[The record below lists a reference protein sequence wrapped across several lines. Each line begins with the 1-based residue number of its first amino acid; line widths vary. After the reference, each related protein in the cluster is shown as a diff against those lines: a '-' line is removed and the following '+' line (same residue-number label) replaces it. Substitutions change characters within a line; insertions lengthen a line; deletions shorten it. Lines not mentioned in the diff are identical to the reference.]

1 METLKDGIVQVVAA
15 APHLE
20 ASYPLAPEQ
29 QGLWFLQRMAPDCGA
44 YHLLFSFEAEVNQ
57 HSLAPYQDLL
67 PALLQDYPILRS
79 ALPETSA
86 GPCQQV
92 FSVVTPDIRST
103 DVTGMDD
110 CQLCELARHDSRQP
124 FNLDQP
130 PLWRIHLYQRGPN
143 RWLVVAVVHHL
154 LLDFWSLGL
163 LLKDVCQRLGLD
175 SSEVTPLDGQG
186 YGLRA
191 ENLRARSVQEAGE
204 TRQQQWRTYW
214 GEQLRGI
221 PLVHG
226 IPLDHSRPRQQS
238 YEGRSLAFSLSRDT
252 SDHLKALTRER
263 GVTPFMAFLAAWA
276 VSLHSVCGDED
287 WVISS
292 PVAGRMTR
300 PERQQLGQFVNT
312 LALRVC
318 VDHNH
323 SFVEVLQQVR
333 ERVIGGLKH
342 QDCPFPWLV
351 EQLAP
356 ARDPGF
362 APLSQ
367 IGFSWERLPLL
378 ADFEGFFLPEPPAQV
393 LRFDDVMLSPF
404 AVPQQEGQLE
414 LQLEMGGERDGAFT
428 GQLKYLTELFTPA
441 SAQRLRD
448 NFMRWV
454 KTLVANPDKPIKHL
468 QVLSDEQQQ
477 LLMQLGQG
485 SERQW
490 YPPHEQFGMD
500 EILGDIAARVKTTP
514 DALAVMDVHTNYS
527 YQQLWLRA
535 HSIASALVEQGV
547 TPGSHIGLFLHRHG
561 DLVASILGTW
571 LCGAAYVPLDPNFPA
586 DRLAYIAEDAQLQ
599 LLLTETSL
607 LEQLPVTL
615 QYLVVDQPLVAASA
629 DFQPRHGQA
638 AYILYTSGS
647 TGKPKGV
654 RVGHAS
660 LRNFLLSM
668 QELLGWNEQHRLLAI
683 TTTAFDISLLELF
696 LPLLGGGSLMVAD
709 NATSH
714 DGQAL
719 ARCLNEQG
727 INCLQATPASWKMLL
742 DAGWQAAPGFTALCG
757 GEALTPDLADRL
769 HAQVENLWN
778 VYGPTETTVWSTASR
793 ILPGDS
799 IHLGQPLANTQL
811 YVLDSEG
818 HLAAPGAF
826 GELWIGGAGLAL
838 DYWQRP
844 ELSGEKFTSL
854 PNLRAAGR
862 LYRTGD
868 KVRWN
873 CHNQLEHHGRL
884 DFQVKL
890 RGYRIEL
897 GEIEQLIK
905 PFPGVKDALVIV
917 REDRP
922 GDTRLVAYLIA
933 DESLDLSTLKAQLA
947 EKLPTYML
955 PGAWMT
961 LDQFPETPN
970 RKVDRKALPKPNY
983 EDTGRRYRAPADAL
997 EMQLAGLFGELLD
1010 MSNVGADDDFFALG
1024 GHSLLA
1030 VQLLT
1035 SIRRLTGAELAL
1047 ADLLQHKTVASL
1059 AARIRNNTDQSSGMQ
1074 ITLRAGVDTQPL
1086 WLFHPIGGNVFCYLE
1101 LVRQLHPSRPVIAFQ
1116 APGLDDM
1123 DAAEVSIESM
1133 ASLYLEQLRQLQPQG
1148 PYLLGGWCF
1157 GGTLAFEVARQLQ
1170 SVGEL
1175 VDGIVLIDTRA
1186 PIEANVPE
1194 DSDDATLLSWFA
1206 RDLATPYGKSLR
1218 IAPEVLRELPPETM
1232 FSHVLD
1238 EAKAIG
1244 VLPLDA
1250 DVAALERYFQV
1261 YIGNGIALRLY
1272 FPEPEPLPLL
1282 LLRAIDEQEDYG
1294 PSLGWDQ
1301 LAAAGLTRIDLAGD
1315 HNSIMYAPQAQA
1327 VACAVDLHFPIK
1339 PHKGFAA

>member
-1 METLKDGIVQVVAA
+1 MDMLKDGISQVGLEK
-15 APHLE
+15 PHLE
-20 ASYPLAPEQ
+20 ASYPLASEQ
-29 QGLWFLQRMAPDCGA
+29 QGLWFLHRMAPACGA
-44 YHLLFSFEAEVNQ
+44 YHLLFSFEAEILNDS
-57 HSLAPYQDLL
+57 HTRYQDLL
-67 PALLQDYPILRS
+67 PGLIRDYPILRT
-79 ALPETSA
+79 ALPETAA

-92 FSVVTPDIRST
+92 FSSVTPDIRIT

-110 CQLCELARHDSRQP
+110 GQLRELARQDSRQP

-130 PLWRIHLYQRGPN
+130 PLWRVHLYQRSNN

-163 LLKDVCQRLGLD
+163 LLQDVCQRLGLQ
-175 SSEVTPLDGQG
+175 TANTIKLDGQG

-191 ENLRARSVQEAGE
+191 ENQQILSE
-204 TRQQQWRTYW
+204 TQQAQWRDYW
-214 GEQLRGI
+214 CEQLKGT
-221 PLVHG
+221 PPVHG
-226 IPLDHSRPRQQS
+226 IPLDKPRQRQQS
-238 YEGRSLAFSLSRDT
+238 YDGRSLPFSLSRDT
-252 SDHLKALTRER
+252 SDQLKALTRER
-263 GVTPFMAFLAAWA
+263 GVTPFMAFLATWA
-276 VSLHSVCGDED
+276 ISLHNICGDED
-287 WVISS
+287 LVISS
-292 PVAGRMTR
+292 PVAGRMAR
-300 PERQQLGQFVNT
+300 QERQQLGQFVNT

-318 VDHNH
+318 LNGNN
-323 SFVEVLQQVR
+323 SFADVLQQVR
-333 ERVIGGLKH
+333 ERVIGALKH

-356 ARDPGF
+356 ERDPSF

-393 LRFDDVMLSPF
+393 LRFDGVMLSPF

-414 LQLEMGGERDGAFT
+414 LQLEMGGERDGAYT
-428 GQLKYLTELFTPA
+428 GQLKYLTELFTHA
-441 SAQRLRD
+441 SAQRLGD

-454 KTLVANPDKPIKHL
+454 KTLVANPDKPIKSL
-468 QVLSDEQQQ
+468 QALSEEQQH

-485 SERQW
+485 PERLW
-490 YPPHEQFGMD
+490 YPPNTQFGMD
-500 EILGDIAARVKTTP
+500 EILGDIAERVRTTP
-514 DALAVMDVHTNYS
+514 DALAVMDSHTSYT
-527 YQQLWLRA
+527 YQQLWTRA
-535 HSIASALVEQGV
+535 NNIANALATDGV
-547 TPGSHIGLFLHRHG
+547 TPESHIGLFLHRHC
-561 DLVASILGTW
+561 DLVASILGIW

-586 DRLAYIAEDAQLQ
+586 DRLAYIAEDAQLR
-599 LLLTETSL
+599 LMLTETSL
-607 LEQLPVTL
+607 QEHLPL
-615 QYLVVDQPLVAASA
+615 KMSCLVVDQLPNSLDE
-629 DFQPRHGQA
+629 DFQPHRGQS

-742 DAGWQAAPGFTALCG
+742 DAGWHATPGFTALCG
-757 GEALTPDLADRL
+757 GEALTPDLAERL

-793 ILPGDS
+793 LEPGDT

-811 YVLDSEG
+811 YVLDTEG
-818 HLAAPGAF
+818 QLVAPGAF
-826 GELWIGGAGLAL
+826 GELWIGGSGLAL
-838 DYWQRP
+838 DYWHRP
-844 ELSGEKFTSL
+844 ELTQEKFTSL
-854 PNLRAAGR
+854 PHLRNAGR

-873 CHNQLEHHGRL
+873 SHNQLEHHGRL

-905 PFPGVKDALVIV
+905 QFPGVKDALVIV

-933 DESLDLSTLKAQLA
+933 ENSSGQALDQPALKAQLA
-947 EKLPTYML
+947 EKLPAYML
-955 PGAWMT
+955 PSAWVT
-961 LDQFPETPN
+961 LESFPETPN

-983 EDTGRRYRAPADAL
+983 EDTGRTYRAPADAL

-1024 GHSLLA
+1024 GHSLMA
-1030 VQLLT
+1030 VQLLA

-1047 ADLLQHKTVASL
+1047 ADLLQHKTVVSL
-1059 AARIRNNTDQSSGMQ
+1059 AARIRNHSDQSSGMK
-1074 ITLRAGVDTQPL
+1074 ITLRSGVDTQPL

-1133 ASLYLEQLRQLQPQG
+1133 ASLYLEQLRQMQPEG

-1170 SVGEL
+1170 NAGDL

-1186 PIEANVPE
+1186 PIEANVPS

-1218 IAPEVLRELPPETM
+1218 IAPEVLRELPPENM
-1232 FSHVLD
+1232 FTHVLD

-1244 VLPLDA
+1244 VLPQDA

-1272 FPEPEPLPLL
+1272 FPDAEPLPLL

-1294 PSLGWDQ
+1294 PSLGWDE
-1301 LAAAGLTRIDLAGD
+1301 LAAAGLTQIDLAGD

-1327 VACAVDLHFPIK
+1327 VARAIDIHFPLK
-1339 PHKGFAA
+1339 THKGFVS

>member
-1 METLKDGIVQVVAA
+1 MDTLKDGTVQVEAPL
-15 APHLE
+15 PHLE

-29 QGLWFLQRMAPDCGA
+29 QGLWFLHRMAPDCGA
-44 YHLLFSFEAEVNQ
+44 YHLLFSFEAEINSA
-57 HSLAPYQDLL
+57 HRTHYQALL
-67 PALLQDYPILRS
+67 PALLRDYPILRT
-79 ALPETSA
+79 ALPETAA

-92 FSVVTPDIRST
+92 FSSVAADIRMT
-103 DVTGMDD
+103 DVIGMDD
-110 CQLCELARHDSRQP
+110 CQLRELARQDSRQP
-124 FNLDQP
+124 FNLAQP
-130 PLWRIHLYQRGPN
+130 PLWRVHLYRRSAN
-143 RWLVVAVVHHL
+143 RWLVVAVAHHL

-163 LLKDVCQRLGLD
+163 LLQDVCQRLGLPIP
-175 SSEVTPLDGQG
+175 SSTQPDGQG
-186 YGLRA
+186 YGVRA
-191 ENLRARSVQEAGE
+191 ESLQVVPEARQA
-204 TRQQQWRTYW
+204 QWRDYW
-214 GEQLRGI
+214 CEQLKGI
-221 PLVHG
+221 PPAHG
-226 IPLDHSRPRQQS
+226 IPLDQPRQRLQS
-238 YEGRSLAFSLSRDT
+238 YEGRSLAFSLSRET
-252 SDHLKALTRER
+252 SDQLKALTRAR
-263 GVTPFMAFLAAWA
+263 GVTPFMTFLATWA
-276 VSLHSVCGDED
+276 ISLHSLCGDED

-292 PVAGRMTR
+292 PVAGRLAR
-300 PERQQLGQFVNT
+300 AERQQLGQFVNT
-312 LALRVC
+312 LALRVG
-318 VDHNH
+318 VDGKQT
-323 SFVEVLQQVR
+323 FAEVLQQVR
-333 ERVIGGLKH
+333 ERVIGAIKH

-356 ARDPGF
+356 ERDPGL

-393 LRFDDVMLSPF
+393 LRFDEVMLSPF

-414 LQLEMGGERDGAFT
+414 LQLEMGGERDGAYT
-428 GQLKYLTELFTPA
+428 GQLKYVTGLFTPA
-441 SAQRLRD
+441 SAQRVRD

-454 KTLVANPDKPIKHL
+454 KTLVANPETPINQL
-468 QVLSDEQQQ
+468 QTLSEEQQQ
-477 LLMQLGQG
+477 LLLQLGRG
-485 SERQW
+485 PERLW
-490 YPPHEQFGMD
+490 YPPHAQFGMD
-500 EILGDIAARVKTTP
+500 EILGDIAERVKTTP
-514 DALAVMDVHTNYS
+514 DALAVMDGQQRYS
-527 YQQLWLRA
+527 YQQLWARA
-535 HSIASALVEQGV
+535 HSIAGALAAQGV
-547 TPGSHIGLFLHRHG
+547 APQTHVGLFLHRHC
-561 DLVASILGTW
+561 DLLASILGVW

-586 DRLAYIAEDAQLQ
+586 ERLAYIAEDAQLH
-599 LLLTETSL
+599 LLLTESAL
-607 LEQLPVTL
+607 LNDLPL
-615 QYLVVDQPLVAASA
+615 PMACLVVDQPLAANA
-629 DFQPRHGQA
+629 GFQPVHGQA

-668 QELLGWNEQHRLLAI
+668 QELLGWDAQHRLLAI

-696 LPLLGGGSLMVAD
+696 LPMLGGGSLMIAD
-709 NATSH
+709 NSTSH

-719 ARCLNEQG
+719 ARCLNDHG

-757 GEALTPDLADRL
+757 GEALTPDLASRL
-769 HAQVENLWN
+769 HAQVEHLWN

-793 ILPGDS
+793 LEPGTN

-811 YVLDSEG
+811 YVLDAEG
-818 HLAAPGAF
+818 QLAAPGAF
-826 GELWIGGAGLAL
+826 GELWIGGTGLAL
-838 DYWQRP
+838 DYWRRP
-844 ELSGEKFTSL
+844 ELTQEKFTYL
-854 PNLRAAGR
+854 PQLRSAGR

-873 CHNQLEHHGRL
+873 SLNQLEHHGRL

-905 PFPGVKDALVIV
+905 QSAGVKDALVIV

-933 DESLDLSTLKAQLA
+933 DEALDQAVISAQLA
-947 EKLPTYML
+947 EKLPAYML
-955 PGAWMT
+955 PSAWVK
-961 LDQFPETPN
+961 LAAFPETPN
-970 RKVDRKALPKPNY
+970 RKVDRKALPKPSY
-983 EDTGRRYRAPADAL
+983 DDTGRTYRAPADAL
-997 EMQLAGLFGELLD
+997 QMQLAGLFGELLD

-1030 VQLLT
+1030 VQLL
-1035 SIRRLTGAELAL
+1035 SAIRRLTGADLAL

-1059 AARIRNNTDQSSGMQ
+1059 AARIRNHSDQTGGMN

-1101 LVRQLHPSRPVIAFQ
+1101 LVRQLNPARPVIAFQ

-1123 DAAEVSIESM
+1123 DAAEVSIENM
-1133 ASLYLEQLRQLQPQG
+1133 ASLYLEQLRQLQPEG

-1170 SVGEL
+1170 RSGEW
-1175 VDGIVLIDTRA
+1175 VDGVVLIDTRA
-1186 PIEANVPE
+1186 PIEANVPA

-1218 IAPEVLRELPPETM
+1218 IAPETLRELAPEHM

-1282 LLRAIDEQEDYG
+1282 LLRALDEQEDYG
-1294 PSLGWDQ
+1294 PSLGWSE
-1301 LAAAGLTRIDLAGD
+1301 LAAAGLTQIDLAGD

-1327 VACAVDLHFPIK
+1327 VASAIDNHFSLK

>member
-1 METLKDGIVQVVAA
+1 METLKDGTVLVGAA

-20 ASYPLAPEQ
+20 ARYPLAPEQ
-29 QGLWFLQRMAPDCGA
+29 QGLWFLHRMAPDCGA
-44 YHLLFSFEAEVNQ
+44 YHLLFSFEAEVNP
-57 HSLAPYQDLL
+57 ACRAGYQDLL
-67 PALLQDYPILRS
+67 PALLRDYPILRT
-79 ALPETSA
+79 ALPETAA

-92 FSVVTPDIRST
+92 FSAVDADIRIA
-103 DVTGMDD
+103 DVVSMDD
-110 CQLCELARHDSRQP
+110 CQLRELARQDSRQP
-124 FNLDQP
+124 FNLAQP
-130 PLWRIHLYQRGPN
+130 PLWRVHLYRRSAN
-143 RWLVVAVVHHL
+143 RWMVMAVAHHL

-163 LLKDVCQRLGLD
+163 LLQDVCQRLGL
-175 SSEVTPLDGQG
+175 SLPGGTQPDGQG
-186 YGLRA
+186 YGMRA
-191 ENLRARSVQEAGE
+191 ENLQVVPD
-204 TRQQQWRTYW
+204 TRQAQWRDYW
-214 GEQLRGI
+214 CEQLKGT
-221 PLVHG
+221 PPVHG
-226 IPLDHSRPRQQS
+226 IPLDRPRQRQQS
-238 YEGRSLAFSLSRDT
+238 YEGRSLAFSLTRDT
-252 SDHLKALTRER
+252 SDQLKALTRER
-263 GVTPFMAFLAAWA
+263 GITPFMAFLAAWA
-276 VSLHSVCGDED
+276 VSLHSVSGDED

-292 PVAGRMTR
+292 PVAGRLAR
-300 PERQQLGQFVNT
+300 AERQQLGQFVNT
-312 LALRVC
+312 LALRVG
-318 VDHNH
+318 VDGNQT
-323 SFVEVLQQVR
+323 FADILQQVR
-333 ERVIGGLKH
+333 ERVIGALKY

-356 ARDPGF
+356 ERDPGF

-367 IGFSWERLPLL
+367 IGFSWERLPLV

-414 LQLEMGGERDGAFT
+414 LQLEMGGERDGAYT
-428 GQLKYLTELFTPA
+428 GQLKYLTGLFTHA

-454 KTLVANPDKPIKHL
+454 KTLVANPDKPIKQL
-468 QVLSDEQQQ
+468 QALSDEQQQ
-477 LLMQLGQG
+477 LLVQLGQG
-485 SERQW
+485 PERIW
-490 YPPHEQFGMD
+490 YPPHELFGMD
-500 EILGDIAARVKTTP
+500 EILGDIAERVRVTP
-514 DALAVMDVHTNYS
+514 DALAVMDGYKQYS
-527 YQQLWLRA
+527 YQQLWARA
-535 HSIASALVEQGV
+535 HSIAGALAAKGV
-547 TPGSHIGLFLHRHG
+547 TPETHIGLLLHRHC
-561 DLVASILGTW
+561 DLVASILGVW

-586 DRLAYIAEDAQLQ
+586 DRLAYIAEDAQLH
-599 LLLTETSL
+599 LLLTESAL
-607 LEQLPVTL
+607 LEQLPL
-615 QYLVVDQPLVAASA
+615 AIECLVIDQPLAVSA
-629 DFQPRHGQA
+629 DFHPHRGQA

-668 QELLGWNEQHRLLAI
+668 QELLGWDAQHRLLAI

-696 LPLLGGGSLMVAD
+696 LPMMGGGSLMVAD
-709 NATSH
+709 NTTSH

-719 ARCLNEQG
+719 ARCINDNG

-757 GEALTPDLADRL
+757 GEALTPDLANRL

-793 ILPGDS
+793 LEPGDT

-811 YVLDSEG
+811 YVLDAEG
-818 HLAAPGAF
+818 QLVAPGAF
-826 GELWIGGAGLAL
+826 GELWIGGSGLAL
-838 DYWQRP
+838 DYWRRP
-844 ELSGEKFTSL
+844 ELTREKFTHL
-854 PNLRAAGR
+854 PQLRNAGR

-873 CHNQLEHHGRL
+873 SHNQLEHHGRL

-905 PFPGVKDALVIV
+905 QFAGVKDALVIV

-922 GDTRLVAYLIA
+922 GDTRLAAYLIA
-933 DESLDLSTLKAQLA
+933 DVSLDQSALKAQLS
-947 EKLPTYML
+947 EKLPAYML
-955 PGAWMT
+955 PSAWVA
-961 LDQFPETPN
+961 LDSFPETPN
-970 RKVDRKALPKPNY
+970 RKVDRKALPKPTN
-983 EDTGRRYRAPADAL
+983 EDTGRTYRAPADAL

-1024 GHSLLA
+1024 GHSLMA
-1030 VQLLT
+1030 VQLLA

-1059 AARIRNNTDQSSGMQ
+1059 AARIRNNSDQSSGMN

-1101 LVRQLHPSRPVIAFQ
+1101 LVRQLNPSRPVIAFQ

-1123 DAAEVSIESM
+1123 NAAEVSIESM
-1133 ASLYLEQLRQLQPQG
+1133 ASLYLEQLRQLQPEG

-1170 SVGEL
+1170 GVGEL
-1175 VDGIVLIDTRA
+1175 VDGVVLIDTRA
-1186 PIEANVPE
+1186 PIEANVPS

-1218 IAPEVLRELPPETM
+1218 VAPEILRELPPENM

-1250 DVAALERYFQV
+1250 DVAALERYYQV

-1272 FPEPEPLPLL
+1272 FPEPEALPLL

-1294 PSLGWDQ
+1294 PSLGWDE

-1327 VACAVDLHFPIK
+1327 VARAIDIHFPLK
-1339 PHKGFAA
+1339 PHKGFVA